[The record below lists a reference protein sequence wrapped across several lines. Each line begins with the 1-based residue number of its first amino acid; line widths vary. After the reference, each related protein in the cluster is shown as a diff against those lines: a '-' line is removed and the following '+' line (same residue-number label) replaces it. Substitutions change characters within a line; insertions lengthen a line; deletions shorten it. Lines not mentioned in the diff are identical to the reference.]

1 MSIFSRNST
10 QNNQDASVD
19 EDAQEADLDSSV
31 AQEIELAEVA
41 VNSQDE
47 ITRLEKVPRQSTVYK
62 PSIIS
67 EGFTFEGTITSEGTL
82 NISGVVR
89 GKVTAK
95 SILIDTSGKVD
106 GELNAENLV
115 IKGQLNG
122 DVSCDDL
129 NVGPLAR
136 VDGSI
141 SYKYIHIQRGGRVAG
156 KFIKN

>member
-1 MSIFSRNST
+1 ME
-10 QNNQDASVD
+10 Q
-19 EDAQEADLDSSV
+19 
-31 AQEIELAEVA
+31 
-41 VNSQDE
+41 
-47 ITRLEKVPRQSTVYK
+47 VPRQSTVYK